1 MSAPGAW
8 RALSTGD
15 QEEVVLACDFPTP
28 IRPEATFADLASRL
42 RPVRTV
48 WEALPPPA
56 GAERGWSADDYL
68 RAWLDE
74 LRAAEV
80 TVGAV
85 LGFCAGSV
93 FAAAIA
99 ERIAPWQE
107 RAPELVLFDPER
119 PTGGALY
126 AQYHRG
132 AELFGSVLSPEE
144 VADVLRRGQE
154 LLHANDD
161 VQVFGPALSE
171 LYVAAGDTAFE
182 RVGLDPVRRA
192 ELSATFTS
200 FVNWVVAADQLD
212 PTPAWARATVVSSAT
227 RGGGTGLAGRELPV
241 DVAHVDLLRDDAVAG
256 VLSGLLSPV
265 PNG

>member
-1 MSAPGAW
+1 M
-8 RALSTGD
+8 
-15 QEEVVLACDFPTP
+15 
-28 IRPEATFADLASRL
+28 
-42 RPVRTV
+42 

-56 GAERGWSADDYL
+56 GAERGWSARDYL
-68 RAWLDE
+68 AGWLDG
-74 LRAAEV
+74 LPATGARIS
-80 TVGAV
+80 AV

-93 FAAAIA
+93 FAAAVA
-99 ERIAPWQE
+99 DRVARWQAD
-107 RAPELVLFDPER
+107 APELVLFDPER
-119 PTGGALY
+119 PTAGALY

-132 AELFGSVLSPEE
+132 AELFGSVLSPQE

-171 LYVAAGDTAFE
+171 LYVSAGDTAFE

-212 PTPAWARATVVSSAT
+212 PTPAWARATVVGSAT
-227 RGGGTGLAGRELPV
+227 RGGTDLGGRELRV
-241 DVAHVDLLRDDAVAG
+241 DVEHVDLLRADAVAG

>member
-1 MSAPGAW
+1 MNATGSW
-8 RALSTGD
+8 RVLSTGD
-15 QEEVVLACDFPTP
+15 QDDVVLVCDFPTS
-28 IRPEATFADLASRL
+28 IRPEATFADLAASL

-48 WEALPPPA
+48 WEAVPPPP
-56 GAERGWSADDYL
+56 GAERGWTAADYL
-68 RAWLDE
+68 RTWLTD
-74 LRAAEV
+74 LRDAEV

-85 LGFCAGSV
+85 LGFCAGGV
-93 FAAAIA
+93 FAGAIA
-99 ERIAPWQE
+99 ERIAGWQD

-132 AELFGSVLSPEE
+132 AELFGAVLSADE
-144 VADVLRRGQE
+144 VADLLRRGQE
-154 LLHANDD
+154 LLRANDD

-171 LYVAAGDTAFE
+171 LYVSAGDTAFE

-212 PTPAWARATVVSSAT
+212 PTAAWARATAISSAT
-227 RGGGTGLAGRELPV
+227 RGSGTDLAGRERAF
-241 DVAHVDLLRDDAVAG
+241 DVAHVDLLRDAAVADAV
-256 VLSGLLSPV
+256 SGLLSSV
-265 PNG
+265 PKG